1 MKHNVKIAPE
11 KRKDKTGQ
19 VIVKNVPLF
28 ADIRFAGTRLFYF
41 TGYRIDTERF
51 NTETQEVRKNSSGN
65 EGKRVVQYN
74 LINKRLNAIKAALVL
89 FFQDKDHV
97 TKEQVTTLL
106 DEVCKKSDTV
116 DSESP
121 GLEFFEMF
129 NSYLNTSKLSTGRK
143 KTMQNVI
150 NHWQRYADRRG
161 IKITFEKLT
170 IELLR
175 DFEIYL
181 MEESTKPKSKNSKE
195 LVRSPK
201 GRNTTHKILAMTRA
215 YWNFARKELKQKGTV
230 LPQLFGKDGFQ
241 LQGEKY
247 GKPIY
252 ITSPERDLL
261 FSADIKSE
269 RLRRV
274 RDIFV
279 FQCYIGARVGDLCK
293 LTKANIQNNVIS
305 FIPRKTKDDKPV
317 TINIPLHQ
325 KALEILNR
333 YNIPDGRLLPFITDQ
348 RYNDYLKELFEKVGL
363 TRIVTRLNP
372 TTGEQ
377 EQVRICDIAS
387 SHMARRTFI
396 GNLYGKI
403 ESDVIGSM
411 TAHAPGSKAFTRYYN
426 VSPELQERA
435 INIL

>member
-19 VIVKNVPLF
+19 IIVKNVPLF

-41 TGYRIDTERF
+41 TGYRIDADKF
-51 NTETQEVRKNSSGN
+51 NTETQEVRKNSSGY
-65 EGKRVVQYN
+65 EGKREVQYN

-89 FFQDKDHV
+89 FFQDKDKA

-116 DSESP
+116 ESESP
-121 GLEFFEMF
+121 GSEFFEMF
-129 NSYLNTSKLSTGRK
+129 NHYLNMAKLSAGRK
-143 KTMQNVI
+143 KTILNVI
-150 NHWQRYADRRG
+150 NHWQRYADKRG
-161 IKITFEKLT
+161 IKITFERIT
-170 IELLR
+170 VDLLR
-175 DFEIYL
+175 DFDKYL
-181 MEESTKPKSKNSKE
+181 MEESTKPKSRNSKE

-215 YWNFARKELKQKGTV
+215 YWNFARKELKQKGIE
-230 LPQLFGKDGFQ
+230 LPQIFGTDGFQ
-241 LQGEKY
+241 LQGESY
-247 GKPIY
+247 GKPVY
-252 ITSPERDLL
+252 ITSSERDLL
-261 FSADIKSE
+261 FGADIESE

-305 FIPRKTKDDKPV
+305 FIPRKTKDNKPV
-317 TINIPLHQ
+317 TVNIPLHQ
-325 KALEILNR
+325 KALEILSR
-333 YNIPDGRLLPFITDQ
+333 YNILDGRLLPFITDQ

-372 TTGEQ
+372 TTGEP
-377 EQVRICDIAS
+377 ELIRLCDIAS

-411 TAHAPGSKAFTRYYN
+411 TAHSPGSKAFTRYYDI
-426 VSPELQERA
+426 SEELQQAA
-435 INIL
+435 IDKL